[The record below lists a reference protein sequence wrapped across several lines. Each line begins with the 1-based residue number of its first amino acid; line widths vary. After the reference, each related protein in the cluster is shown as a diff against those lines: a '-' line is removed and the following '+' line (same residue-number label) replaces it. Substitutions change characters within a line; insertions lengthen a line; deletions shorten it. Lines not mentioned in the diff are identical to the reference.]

1 MCLVACGSA
10 DAYYHMG
17 IHCWDMAGGAVIVTE
32 AGGVIMDISGES
44 LWKRERF
51 TDNLFRGC
59 WVTGWNEGSG
69 QRGDWLVE
77 ELQDGWRWLL
87 YWAKQQELTAA
98 FSPNTR
104 GVINVYEL
112 FILSNSCYWFSSLCL
127 LTDACANTVK
137 AGEQGSEW
145 VCTEKRKQKSLRN
158 VTLNLGNTAPDLSTG
173 LSFHVDKNTSSCG
186 NFQLSWSHKVY
197 DFKMNVMSLNR
208 AYNSLPAYESTGT
221 YQLFFCTSIWK
232 RMHQFK

>member
-17 IHCWDMAGGAVIVTE
+17 IHCWDMAGGAAIVTE

-44 LWKRERF
+44 LCKRELF
-51 TDNLFRGC
+51 KENLFRGC

-87 YWAKQQELTAA
+87 YWATQRERTAA

-104 GVINVYEL
+104 GVINAYEL
-112 FILSNSCYWFSSLCL
+112 FILSNSCYWFSFVCL
-127 LTDACANTVK
+127 LTDACENTVK
-137 AGEQGSEW
+137 AGEQGGEW
-145 VCTEKRKQKSLRN
+145 FCTWKRKQKGLRN
-158 VTLNLGNTAPDLSTG
+158 VLLNLGNAATDVPTG
-173 LSFHVDKNTSSCG
+173 LSFQVDKKHVCSGDLVATFSSPV
-186 NFQLSWSHKVY
+186 WSLIPHGVRLQNEC
-197 DFKMNVMSLNR
+197 D
-208 AYNSLPAYESTGT
+208 YEFGSVSTIC
-221 YQLFFCTSIWK
+221 F
-232 RMHQFK
+232 